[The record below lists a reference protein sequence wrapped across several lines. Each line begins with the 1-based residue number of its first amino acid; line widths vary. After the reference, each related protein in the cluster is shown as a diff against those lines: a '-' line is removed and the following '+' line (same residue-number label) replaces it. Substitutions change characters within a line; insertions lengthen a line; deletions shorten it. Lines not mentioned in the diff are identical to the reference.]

1 MKLRKSTLREASYIP
16 QPLLLRTVSDLRVPY
31 ALQPASNGLLP
42 FWEKGLGDEGKTY
55 KSGMHS
61 VTSCPAGVGKIEP
74 CQANPCPS
82 SEVEFCLRETSR
94 FWAGPG
100 IEQPICNACQ
110 KSIQR
115 AKTGWLQNFTL

>member
-1 MKLRKSTLREASYIP
+1 MMAKTPSGFSGVPKLMQLGAEVTKICRKSTLREASYIP

-61 VTSCPAGVGKIEP
+61 VTSCPAGVGK
-74 CQANPCPS
+74 N
-82 SEVEFCLRETSR
+82 
-94 FWAGPG
+94 
-100 IEQPICNACQ
+100 
-110 KSIQR
+110 
-115 AKTGWLQNFTL
+115 